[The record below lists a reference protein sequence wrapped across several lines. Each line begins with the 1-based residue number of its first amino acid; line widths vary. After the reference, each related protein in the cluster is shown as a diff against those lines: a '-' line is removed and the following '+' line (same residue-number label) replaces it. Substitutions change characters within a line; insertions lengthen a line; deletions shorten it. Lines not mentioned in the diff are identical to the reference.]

1 MTAPAAP
8 ATALPHG
15 GSTSTL
21 DCPAIVVLVEPR
33 NQSVGMNWR
42 GSGCGRV
49 WDVCVDGSL
58 RMLSHDLYKPT
69 SQAPVQVSGSVQNMG
84 EGGRWAAMSVAIA
97 GDMAARM
104 TKPKSAEVQGPEVP
118 VPRFLAGRRTCSL
131 RPCATPLRRCCAT
144 HARASIS
151 SGQQE

>member
-1 MTAPAAP
+1 MT
-8 ATALPHG
+8 
-15 GSTSTL
+15 
-21 DCPAIVVLVEPR
+21 C
-33 NQSVGMNWR
+33 
-42 GSGCGRV
+42 
-49 WDVCVDGSL
+49 
-58 RMLSHDLYKPT
+58 T
-69 SQAPVQVSGSVQNMG
+69 SQRRKLQLLGSVQNMG

-97 GDMAARM
+97 GYMAARM

-151 SGQQE
+151 SGQQEGKKAGLQCFRQFLPAV